1 MYDKFEDFIPLLHE
15 IENVADL
22 HELKPYK
29 LYHDFID
36 KLPNNAFQNCDF
48 TKNEFHNYIDILK
61 DNDQQISDI
70 YAYSDRENGSLYE
83 QCLDKFLEEV
93 SK

>member
-1 MYDKFEDFIPLLHE
+1 MKAACTVWNGGKGGESFKAIP
-15 IENVADL
+15 IVI
-22 HELKPYK
+22 
-29 LYHDFID
+29 ID

-83 QCLDKFLEEV
+83 QYLDKFLEEV
-93 SK
+93 SKER